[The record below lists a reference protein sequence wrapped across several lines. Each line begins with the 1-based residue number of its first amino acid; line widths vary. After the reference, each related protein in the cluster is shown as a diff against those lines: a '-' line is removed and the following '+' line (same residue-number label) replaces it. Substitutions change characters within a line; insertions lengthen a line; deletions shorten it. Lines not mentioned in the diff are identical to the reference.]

1 MVLRVI
7 CSKRDAPVGSVIK
20 MFDPTFILGILA
32 MGFLFLLASIWGEE
46 NARFGYIL
54 VPLLAAFFWWAGFL
68 PYAYLTTVIPLMVF
82 MGAIAFMRSQ
92 LKFKWG
98 VFGTSGGLL
107 YKVVFYL
114 IMIQLAIG
122 YINGIGLFSGNF
134 APTPVNEYTT
144 YDLAKANSTFASA
157 SYGIAAIDMV
167 SQGLQLIWS
176 MFGIL
181 WSMIASVFVIYPTLV
196 NVFGIP
202 PNLSIILQAGIYILY
217 ALELINMIYKP
228 YKVAEV

>member
-1 MVLRVI
+1 MY
-7 CSKRDAPVGSVIK
+7 
-20 MFDPTFILGILA
+20 DPTFILGIIA
-32 MGFLFLLASIWGEE
+32 MCFLFLLASVWGEE

-54 VPLLAAFFWWAGFL
+54 VPLMAAFFWWAGFL
-68 PYAYLTTVIPLMVF
+68 PYAYLATVVPLMVF

-122 YINGIGLFSGNF
+122 YINGIGLFSGDF
-134 APTPVNEYTT
+134 APTPSNEYTT
-144 YDLAKANSTFASA
+144 YDLAKANATFASS
-157 SYGIAAIDMV
+157 SYGIKAIDMI
-167 SQGLQLIWS
+167 SNGLQFVWT

-202 PNLSIILQAGIYILY
+202 ENLSIIIQAGIYILY